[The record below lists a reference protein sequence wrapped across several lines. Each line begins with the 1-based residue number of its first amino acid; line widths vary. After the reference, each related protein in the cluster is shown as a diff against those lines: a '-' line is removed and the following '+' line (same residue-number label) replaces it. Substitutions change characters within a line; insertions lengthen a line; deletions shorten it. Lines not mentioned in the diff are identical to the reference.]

1 MMEKEVG
8 NDHLALRYLH
18 EALKSNKRLLGADHI
33 QTAASYHA
41 IAVALSFMEA
51 HSLSVQHEQT
61 TLQIL
66 TAKLGADDLRTQVI
80 DLLLVHSHTNLRRI
94 LISY

>member
-33 QTAASYHA
+33 Q
-41 IAVALSFMEA
+41 VPPLSILPQFARILKLIM
-51 HSLSVQHEQT
+51 LSVFYF
-61 TLQIL
+61 
-66 TAKLGADDLRTQVI
+66 ARLRQAI
-80 DLLLVHSHTNLRRI
+80 MQ
-94 LISY
+94 